1 MHDSTLFYRSIYAAL
16 FIGASSMLYS
26 CNDDIR
32 PGDKNDSSDR
42 VCFRLTEASW
52 GNAADT
58 RSTSPVSREIGRAVL
73 RSTESSDTLCLTAI
87 ETDGIN
93 LGSSTRGSQIS
104 SKDDLSSFGCFAYVG
119 TTPGKYTQFYIN
131 NDEYTK
137 NGEIYQS
144 ENIQYWPG
152 SALNFKFY
160 CYAPFNASGLGLPE
174 SPESTILQ
182 YEVPAS
188 VADQKDLMLAPTEE
202 YPGNRNEQVPLTFTH
217 LLSAVKVISG
227 ETMQAGTVK
236 SVSFTGLHGQAT
248 INMDAVDNE
257 GWDYLGGIE
266 GRKSFSS
273 SDQITIAENESKK
286 NLISTNESDAF
297 MFLPQTLSDTEN
309 SIIIEFND
317 GEKDRTLT
325 APLTGLWEMGKTYTY
340 IISITPEYELS
351 FSQVPDKQDAHY
363 VSCMTTIHVNNI
375 PQGKNWILTASASD
389 GADVTVQLETQ
400 VNEYA
405 KEGYWVDKIMNNG
418 VLSTESA
425 RGTNSIV
432 SNENGEI
439 EVRVFIPENNG
450 TSNRTITLSLG
461 IEGSTSSRAIQSI
474 EQYCPDWKSDNTG
487 WEQIDDNQ
495 SSPWGFD
502 SNRVQVYVFN
512 HFSDV
517 GFIDNIS
524 KALLGNVSTL
534 INNLISDNNASSYV
548 TIGEY
553 EHGVGWFA
561 STYNY
566 VVINYSTLSNLG
578 SNANSQTNGILNTQ
592 QLYTMAGPVY
602 NNFFENALT
611 GLKKAWSGN
620 PLMIKRE
627 NSNVTFPS
635 NVPESIEDADFSN
648 GFLPIILKKNR
659 GYINKITQGTGD
671 NQVTTTVLAYDVND
685 LVWYLPAYGQFNGVT
700 SFGDNTLDSSLYWS
714 STGVSNST
722 DSYLGNGAQDS
733 RKTSHK
739 VVVCRNKQ

>member
-16 FIGASSMLYS
+16 FIGASSMLFS

-58 RSTSPVSREIGRAVL
+58 RSTFPVSREIGRAVL

-87 ETDGIN
+87 ETAGIN

-104 SKDDLSSFGCFAYVG
+104 SKDALSSFGCFAYVG

-202 YPGNRNEQVPLTFTH
+202 YPGNRNEQVPLSFKH

-227 ETMQAGTVK
+227 EKMQAGTVK

-248 INMDAVDNE
+248 INMDAVDTE
-257 GWDYLGGIE
+257 GWDYIGGIE

-297 MFLPQTLSDTEN
+297 IFLPQTLSDTEN

-363 VSCMTTIHVNNI
+363 VSCLTTINANNL

-461 IEGSTSSRAIQSI
+461 IEGSTSSRAVQSI

-502 SNRVQVYVFN
+502 SHRVQVYVYN
-512 HFSDV
+512 HAGLGLGIFD
-517 GFIDNIS
+517 GILQYITGNMKTIIDN
-524 KALLGNVSTL
+524 L
-534 INNLISDNNASSYV
+534 ITDYNASSYV
-548 TIGEY
+548 SVGEY
-553 EHGVGWFA
+553 EYGLWIKNTF
-561 STYNY
+561 NY
-566 VVINYSTLSNLG
+566 VSIDYSSLSNLG
-578 SNANSQTNGILNTQ
+578 SNAASNTDGLTNTRH
-592 QLYTMAGPVY
+592 LYSMAGPVY
-602 NNFFENALT
+602 SSIFENALS
-611 GLKKAWSGN
+611 GLTRADGDK
-620 PLMIKRE
+620 LLIKRE
-627 NSNVTFPS
+627 ESGYNIPNS
-635 NVPESIEDADFSN
+635 VPQSVEDAGFSN
-648 GFLPIILKKNR
+648 GFLPYILKKNK
-659 GYINKITQGTGD
+659 GYINKITEGSGD
-671 NQVTTTVLAYDVND
+671 QQVTTTVLAYNVDE
-685 LVWYLPAYGQFNGVT
+685 LVWYLPAYSQFDGVT
-700 SFGDNTLDSSLYWS
+700 SFGDNTLDPSSFWS
-714 STGVSNST
+714 STGGTNST
-722 DSYLGNGAQDS
+722 DSYLGNGITDS
-733 RKTSHK
+733 RRNSHK
-739 VVVCRNKQ
+739 IIVCRNKQ